1 MEGLPDI
8 KNMTE
13 LIFINSRQDMVFERL
28 ILPIVR
34 QYDLKKIRRQ
44 NPRSGAR
51 MSENA
56 MSCLDNS
63 GVLSG

>member
-1 MEGLPDI
+1 MLE
-8 KNMTE
+8 NMAD
-13 LIFINSRQDMVFERL
+13 LISINSRQDMVLERF

-34 QYDLKKIRRQ
+34 QYDFKKIRRQ
-44 NPRSGAR
+44 NPRSEAR

-56 MSCLDNS
+56 MPCLYNS